1 MSGRLLL
8 LVFLLPSVL
17 FAAEGDDWRNN
28 RIAEL
33 NKISVGPWDNFQATV
48 SGDDGVIIFT
58 RDRNQIPNLMRLD
71 PAKKAL
77 QAVLQGRDDAKDA
90 ALSHD
95 GKRLLFTRYR
105 RDAQGNICLLTLAEV
120 EPDCF
125 TRAET
130 IDHSPFW
137 VGEDRL
143 AYLRRNALELQWQLV
158 LYDLKSRQDRV
169 LFRGNFASASASRDG
184 RYLLFS
190 EIDAEN
196 QRHNRVYDFV
206 TQQVR
211 DLPDFDLP
219 GISGFQRFSHDGQWL
234 YFSRFMSDSNNDQ
247 LIDGNDHGVIFR
259 IPWQQ
264 WMQAKKPL
272 LPEQLTSVSNN
283 CKFPALSDQ
292 HLYLTCAF
300 EGSLDIYRTD
310 LQGVVPPDWSEAQ
323 LWEAHQAARSHQQ
336 RLLILNT
343 LRYRFPASNP
353 LLVER
358 LLSHHLASSE
368 WGAARYYLD
377 QLQQQIERSEP
388 EKALFYRSLS
398 RLLAIRSSKQKIPVG
413 MVTARFQ
420 RWVKTERRQL
430 KKGAQWSGL
439 KNLINAYLD
448 YELGENKSALHRLDK
463 MGLNSKRFSLER
475 YLAFELY
482 QLLLQKSDPERLL
495 TLYPQM
501 FNEVDFSLETQLYYA
516 FHALKLLTELE
527 PNLTKRQQRVH
538 TLQAESSISEVKKLF
553 AVELASLALA
563 QAQQP
568 LAQQQAFAKI
578 SQLLRDSQ
586 KQPLLRKVQHTRA
599 IQILA
604 AAERY
609 DFMELMSRSWL
620 LLTHI
625 SEMEFINSRDQYAT
639 VMLEKGYGLMQ
650 QNGLNQAYNT
660 FYSAIRQ
667 TDDLEAHYQ
676 LIELAAMPNLNKKE
690 NLKQVYQL
698 LEKQQLLAVSAPY
711 VEALQLI
718 LSSESGEKEEAK
730 ALQLLQSMDHLS
742 TTPAMQELL
751 MGVIYHRQLRRSQQ
765 GYSFDQTL
773 FQQAHH
779 HYMMALDFGR
789 DNRRINAVVWE
800 NLAHLHLDVRH
811 YGLAAGFFQQR
822 LSLPFLNGEREANV
836 HWFAA
841 RTLFYSNQPQEA
853 QQQAELAYRLA
864 KQSATLQPLSFLEKW
879 AFYSLQAGH
888 YAEAEKRYT
897 ELLVESDQLGLNNQI
912 KARLAYAYALKK
924 QQKKSQAMV
933 QYQQVLS
940 LSKQLKSQAKGQK
953 QLLKTDALRYQLLAQ
968 GFLAQLSDPKEALVY
983 HRGRIKLWQ
992 QMQENPQEYAYSESS
1007 RLSFLCK
1014 DQQQLALALEQVG
1027 SLGAAFQAMNEALQ
1041 SAALWSEENEDKTG
1055 PVIYRTLINQLS
1067 FALLHSGEAKQHQPA
1082 QLAELVKE
1090 TLAGFE
1096 EAVYRSEVL
1105 LQQEAR
1111 LQRLW
1116 SAYLYGMN
1124 RHTK

>member
-1 MSGRLLL
+1 MNRRLLFLLL
-8 LVFLLPSVL
+8 LLSASLS
-17 FAAEGDDWRNN
+17 AQEGGDWSNN
-28 RIAEL
+28 KIAEP
-33 NKISVGPWDNFQATV
+33 NKITVGPWDNFQASV
-48 SGDDGVIIFT
+48 SGDERQIIFT
-58 RDRNQIPNLMRLD
+58 RDQNQIPNLMQLD
-71 PAKKAL
+71 PNKN
-77 QAVLQGRDDAKDA
+77 VLKMVLLGRDDAKDA

-105 RDAQGNICLLTLAEV
+105 RDAQGNICLLTLGEAE
-120 EPDCF
+120 PNCF
-125 TRAET
+125 TDSAT

-137 VGEDRL
+137 VGEDKV
-143 AYLRRNALELQWQLV
+143 AYLRRSALQLQWQLI
-158 LYDLKSRQDRV
+158 LYDLKNGQDQV

-190 EIDAEN
+190 EINAEN
-196 QRHNRVYDFV
+196 QRQNKVYDF
-206 TQQVR
+206 TAQR
-211 DLPDFDLP
+211 LHELPDFDLP
-219 GISGFQRFSHDGQWL
+219 GISGFQRFSNDGQWL

-259 IPWQQ
+259 VSWQRLV
-264 WMQAKKPL
+264 QAKNKL

-283 CKFPALSDQ
+283 CKFPELSDKN
-292 HLYLTCAF
+292 LYLTCAF
-300 EGSLDIYRTD
+300 EGSLDIYRID
-310 LQGVVPPDWSEAQ
+310 LQGVVPAHWNEAE
-323 LWEAHQAARSHQQ
+323 LWEAHQAARSHAE

-343 LRYRFPASNP
+343 LRYRFPALHASII
-353 LLVER
+353 ER
-358 LLSHHLASSE
+358 LLSHHLENSE
-368 WGAARYYLD
+368 FGAARYYLT
-377 QLQQQIERSEP
+377 QLEQQNRESAP
-388 EKALFYRSLS
+388 KKVLFYRTLS
-398 RLLAIRSSKQKIPVG
+398 QLLAIRSSKQKIPVG

-420 RWVKTERRQL
+420 RWVKTERQRL
-430 KKGAQWSGL
+430 KKGAQWFSL
-439 KNLINAYLD
+439 KALVNAYLD
-448 YELGENKSALHRLDK
+448 YELGDNERALQRLDK
-463 MGLNSKRFSLER
+463 VGLQSNQLPLES
-475 YLAFELY
+475 YLAFDLY
-482 QLLLQKSDPERLL
+482 RLLLQQSDPQRLL
-495 TLYPQM
+495 NLYPSM
-501 FNEVDFSLETQLYYA
+501 FNHADFSLEAQLYYA

-527 PNLTKRQQRVH
+527 PDLAKRQQR
-538 TLQAESSISEVKKLF
+538 LQALQVASSVTEVQKLF

-563 QAQQP
+563 EAQEP
-568 LAQQQAFAKI
+568 LKQQQAFAKI
-578 SQLLRDSQ
+578 SQLLRESQ

-609 DFMELMSRSWL
+609 GFMELMSRSWL

-650 QNGLNQAYNT
+650 QNSLNQAYNT

-676 LIELAAMPNLNKKE
+676 LIELAAISVLGKKE

-698 LEKQQLLAVSAPY
+698 LEKQQLLAISAPY

-730 ALQLLQSMDHLS
+730 ALKLLQSMDHLS

-751 MGVIYHRQLRRSQQ
+751 MGVVYHRQLRRSQQ

-822 LSLPFLNGEREANV
+822 LSLPFLNREREANV
-836 HWFAA
+836 RWFAA

-853 QQQAELAYRLA
+853 QQQAEQAYRLA
-864 KQSATLQPLSFLEKW
+864 MQSATLQPLPFLEKW

-888 YAEAEKRYT
+888 YVEAEKRYT
-897 ELLVESDQLGLNNQI
+897 ELLIESDQLGLNNQI

-924 QQKKSQAMV
+924 EQKPPQAV
-933 QYQQVLS
+933 AQYRQVLR
-940 LSKQLKSQAKGQK
+940 LSEQLKPQAKGQR
-953 QLLKTDALRYQLLAQ
+953 QLLKTDAVRYQLLAQ
-968 GFLAQLSDPKEALVY
+968 GFLAQLSEAKEALVY
-983 HRGRIKLWQ
+983 HRARIKLWQ
-992 QMQENPQEYAYSESS
+992 QLAENPQEYAYSESS

-1014 DQQQLALALEQVG
+1014 DQQQLALALEQSG
-1027 SLGAAFQAMNEALQ
+1027 DLGAAFQAMNAALH
-1041 SAALWSEENEDKTG
+1041 SAALWSKESENSTG
-1055 PVIYRTLINQLS
+1055 PVIYRTLINRLS
-1067 FALLHSGEAKQHQPA
+1067 FSLLHPDEAKQHQSKL
-1082 QLAELVKE
+1082 LAEQVKAA
-1090 TLAGFE
+1090 LSGFE
-1096 EAVYRSEVL
+1096 QAVYRSEVL
-1105 LQQEAR
+1105 LEKEAR

-1116 SAYLYGMN
+1116 QAYVRL
-1124 RHTK
+1124 